1 MINIR
6 ESKLNFVDLAGSE
19 RQKQTLAAG
28 ERLKEANNIN
38 KSLTVLGQVIN
49 CLVENSQG
57 KSRHI
62 PYRDSKLTFLL
73 KDSLGG
79 NSKTYM
85 IAAVSSASNSF
96 AETLSTLKFAQRAKQ
111 IKNKAFL
118 NEESSGNMDLLK
130 KELKRVKDELITATN
145 LINELQIS
153 KENRNLQAK
162 LTPNFEIVLE
172 KNPGITSK
180 SQIWSHSKGI
190 FYENGR
196 KLLDLEKYYRE
207 NFELINGNLKEIK
220 EVVTRFESESQKN
233 NKILQICSK
242 NEINYRMIIKLCH
255 MRIMRSNDPAQSFS
269 NDSFLQEISNLKE
282 ENARLQEI
290 FENNEEKLLLYN
302 KKQIKKSEKAKL
314 SKLLQQNLQFL
325 EKIKT
330 FNEQKTDNFSSTTPK
345 ITFSEDINNRNE
357 ILLKELLLI
366 LFNIS
371 LKTLIFRIV
380 LNRKS

>member
-28 ERLKEANNIN
+28 DRLKEANNIN

-118 NEESSGNMDLLK
+118 NEESSGNMELLK
-130 KELKRVKDELITATN
+130 KELKRVKDELVTATN
-145 LINELQIS
+145 LINELQNS
-153 KENRNLQAK
+153 KESFNLQAK
-162 LTPNFEIVLE
+162 LTPNFEFFLE
-172 KNPGITSK
+172 KNPGNTSK
-180 SQIWSHSKGI
+180 SQIFSHSKGI

-196 KLLDLEKYYRE
+196 KLLDLEKYVKENLQLIDE
-207 NFELINGNLKEIK
+207 NFKEIK
-220 EVVTRFESESQKN
+220 EVIMKLEIESEKNSQ
-233 NKILQICSK
+233 ILQICSK
-242 NEINYRMIIKLCH
+242 NEINYRTIIKLCH
-255 MRIMRSNDPAQSFS
+255 LRIIRSNDSAESFS

-282 ENARLQEI
+282 ENTRLQEI
-290 FENNEEKLLLYN
+290 FANNEEKILLYTQN
-302 KKQIKKSEKAKL
+302 KMKKSEKTRL
-314 SKLLQQNLQFL
+314 SRLLQQNLQYL
-325 EKIKT
+325 EKVKI
-330 FNEQKTDNFSSTTPK
+330 FYEQKKEIFSTTPSN
-345 ITFSEDINNRNE
+345 ITLPDDLLEIKNRNE
-357 ILLKELLLI
+357 ILTKELFIILLYRKYY
-366 LFNIS
+366 FEYDF
-371 LKTLIFRIV
+371 FR
-380 LNRKS
+380 